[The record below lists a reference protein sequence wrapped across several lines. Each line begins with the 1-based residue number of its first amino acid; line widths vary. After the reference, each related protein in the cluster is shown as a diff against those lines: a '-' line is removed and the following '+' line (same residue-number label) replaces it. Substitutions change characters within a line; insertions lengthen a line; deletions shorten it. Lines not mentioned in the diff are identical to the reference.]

1 MAELTFE
8 ERIAAVRRFNR
19 FYTKQLNLLNE
30 KYLRSV
36 FSLTEARVIYEL
48 ERRGKATA
56 AELSAELR
64 LDPGYASRLLRRLG
78 KRGLI
83 DGQPFQR
90 DGRRT
95 VLRLT
100 DKGKEAFGRLDSRA
114 RGSIASLL
122 AGLSEGEQARLVG
135 SMGAVEALL
144 GPREKAERRCVLRPF
159 GPGDLGWAVQ
169 RHGQAFLQEY
179 DWDQSYEA
187 EVAARVAGFQGL
199 RDPEREQCWIAEL
212 DGERAGCVLVS
223 ERSDTVAVLE
233 LLLVDPPA
241 RGQGIGSRLVEQ
253 AVGFSRKAGFRK
265 MALQASTVLSAAKH
279 LFRKAGFNPVRKE
292 HCQAF
297 GYYLT
302 METWEL
308 VL

>member
-1 MAELTFE
+1 VAELTFD

-19 FYTKQLNLLNE
+19 FYTQQLNLLNE

-48 ERRGKATA
+48 ERRGKVTA
-56 AELSAELR
+56 AELAVELR
-64 LDPGYASRLLRRLG
+64 LDPGYVSRILRKFG

-83 DGQPFQR
+83 DGRPFQR

-100 DKGKEAFGRLDSRA
+100 DKGKEAFDRLDSRA
-114 RGSIASLL
+114 RESIASLL
-122 AGLSEGEQARLVG
+122 AGLSEAEQARLVG
-135 SMGAVEALL
+135 SMAAVETLL
-144 GPREKAERRCVLRPF
+144 GPHEDADRRCVFRTF

-169 RHGQAFLQEY
+169 RHGLLFSQEY

-187 EVAARVAGFQGL
+187 EVAARVAGFEGC
-199 RDPEREQCWIAEL
+199 RDAEGEQCWIAEL

-241 RGQGIGSRLVEQ
+241 RGLGIGSRLVAQ
-253 AVGFSRKAGFRK
+253 AVEFSRKAGFRK
-265 MALQASTVLSAAKH
+265 LSLQASTVLSAARH
-279 LFRKAGFNPVRKE
+279 LFRKAGFKVVRKE
-292 HCQAF
+292 HLQAF
-297 GYYLT
+297 GHYLT